1 MAINL
6 KKPGT
11 VYPKKKA
18 PKRVTNEEIASN
30 LLEQRKKDHMSDV
43 LKYSERIEEL
53 EKNFANLSDEFLK
66 IKSNISSYLEMM
78 KYSLQRTLSETKE
91 ITVDDIAYNVNMV
104 KRLVERDYNDAK
116 KKVELKNINEL

>member
-6 KKPGT
+6 KKPA
-11 VYPKKKA
+11 KKTT

-30 LLEQRKKDHMSDV
+30 LLEQSRKNHLADTV
-43 LKYSERIEEL
+43 KYSERIEEL

-66 IKSNISSYLEMM
+66 IKSSINSYLDMM

-116 KKVELKNINEL
+116 SKVEMKKINEL

>member
-1 MAINL
+1 MAIKL
-6 KKPGT
+6 KKAGT
-11 VYPKKKA
+11 VHPKKKA
-18 PKRVTNEEIASN
+18 PKRVSNEEIASN

-43 LKYSERIEEL
+43 LKYSDRIEEL

-66 IKSNISSYLEMM
+66 LKSNINSYLEMM

-91 ITVDDIAYNVNMV
+91 ITVDDTAYNVNMV

-116 KKVELKNINEL
+116 KKVEMKDINEL